1 MIYRE
6 LSILPIT
13 VEINTRVIS
22 FWSKLYVIGLNENK
36 LSSSIYSIIYS
47 VDEKTNQHIQPQWVE
62 NVKQLLCS
70 HGFSGIWYSQSYINP
85 RWLTNAFKQ
94 KLKDVYIQNW
104 QANLNI
110 PSSSNN
116 YRFFFKNLL
125 KVHNFVGI
133 YFVLMHMTCIYSCT
147 LIFTVTLLYV
157 YDCIIL
163 LLLLFAN
170 AK

>member
-1 MIYRE
+1 MIYGE

-116 YRFFFKNLL
+116 YRFFQESFESTQ
-125 KVHNFVGI
+125 FCWYI
-133 YFVLMHMTCIYSCT
+133 FCT
-147 LIFTVTLLYV
+147 YAHDLYIFLYI
-157 YDCIIL
+157 DFHRHSAICL
-163 LLLLFAN
+163 
-170 AK
+170 